1 MNMRFQSFLIK
12 ALMISVTSILGLA
25 ACSNSNADKQDSV
38 INKSATDAMN
48 KANNAVK
55 QSEEHNKKLE
65 NADK

>member
-1 MNMRFQSFLIK
+1 MPFQSFLIK
-12 ALMISVTSILGLA
+12 TLMVSVTSILALA
-25 ACSNSNADKQDSV
+25 ACSSNADKQDSV